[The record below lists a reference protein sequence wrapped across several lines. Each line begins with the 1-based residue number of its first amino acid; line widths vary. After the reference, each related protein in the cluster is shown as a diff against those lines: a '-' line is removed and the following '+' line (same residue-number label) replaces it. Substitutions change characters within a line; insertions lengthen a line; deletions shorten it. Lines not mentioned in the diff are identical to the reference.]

1 MSKPQPIRTHWHQLL
16 GKLLELVLT
25 SLGIKVHVDFNLMS
39 KPPRSDIL
47 LLRRDPHQL
56 TWTIEQRA
64 CLPDGIRDSSASH
77 ILAELKYTEAITSD
91 VLEKVHG
98 YDIFYRTTHEL
109 KKSEVA
115 TFILSSHTTKKEL
128 LAEYG
133 YEEVMGLPG
142 VYRSDYPMVSRVTVL
157 MLNELRDVP
166 HNAFMKC
173 FASRSTEKRK
183 AFRALM
189 GMGFSVL
196 SNLSSSLWM
205 FLAGLR
211 RAMLGQG
218 DEEMRVITPDD
229 IMALGKQM
237 QEMLLESMSIEE
249 RLKGLDSEE
258 RLKGLRPEERLKGL
272 RPEERLKGLRPEE
285 RLKGLRPEERLRG
298 LNSEERLKG
307 LRPEERLRGLNSE
320 ERLKGLRPEE
330 RLRGLNSEERLKGLK
345 PEERLK
351 GLRPEE
357 VLSQYKTEEVL
368 SQYKPEEVLSQYKP
382 EEVLSRYKPQLEQ
395 RECQG
400 ALKLLKRTL
409 QIRFQVPP
417 AYFENRLEGL
427 PLETLELL
435 SEAAVTANT
444 LLEFET
450 KLNELTIQT
459 AP

>member
-25 SLGIKVHVDFNLMS
+25 SLGIEVHIDFNLMS
-39 KPPRSDIL
+39 KPPRADVL

-56 TWTIEQRA
+56 TWTVEQLA
-64 CLPDGIRDSSASH
+64 CLPDGIRNSSASH
-77 ILAELKYTEAITSD
+77 ILAELKYSEPVTGD

-115 TFILSSHTTKKEL
+115 TFILSSHTTKKEVL
-128 LAEYG
+128 VEYG
-133 YEEVMGLPG
+133 YEEVVGLPG
-142 VYRSDYPMVSRVTVL
+142 VYCSDYPMVSRVVVV
-157 MLNELRDVP
+157 MLNELRDEP
-166 HNAFMKC
+166 HNAFVKC
-173 FASRSTEKRK
+173 FASRATEKRK

-189 GMGFSVL
+189 GMSFSV
-196 SNLSSSLWM
+196 LSSSLWM

-211 RAMLGQG
+211 RAMLGKG

-237 QEMLLESMSIEE
+237 QEMLLESMSV
-249 RLKGLDSEE
+249 
-258 RLKGLRPEERLKGL
+258 
-272 RPEERLKGLRPEE
+272 
-285 RLKGLRPEERLRG
+285 EERLRG
-298 LNSEERLKG
+298 LDI
-307 LRPEERLRGLNSE
+307 EERLRGLDS
-320 ERLKGLRPEE
+320 
-330 RLRGLNSEERLKGLK
+330 
-345 PEERLK
+345 
-351 GLRPEE
+351 EE

-368 SQYKPEEVLSQYKP
+368 SRYKTEEVLSRYKTEEVLSRYKTEEVLSRYKPEEVLSRYKTEEVLSRYKPEEVLSRYKP

-400 ALKLLKRTL
+400 ALKLLNRTL
-409 QIRFQVPP
+409 QIRFHLSPT
-417 AYFENRLEGL
+417 YFGNRLEGL

-435 SEAAVTANT
+435 SEVAVTANT

-450 KLNELTIQT
+450 RLNELTIQI
-459 AP
+459 AQ

>member
-25 SLGIKVHVDFNLMS
+25 SLGIKVYVDFNLMS
-39 KPPRSDIL
+39 KPPRADIL

-56 TWTIEQRA
+56 TWTVEQLA
-64 CLPDGIRDSSASH
+64 YLPDGIRDSSASH
-77 ILAELKYTEAITSD
+77 ILAELKYSEAVTGD

-115 TFILSSHTTKKEL
+115 TFILSSHTTKKEV

-142 VYRSDYPMVSRVTVL
+142 VYRSRYPMVSRVTVL
-157 MLNELRDVP
+157 MLNELRDEP

-173 FASRSTEKRK
+173 FASRATEKRK

-196 SNLSSSLWM
+196 SNSLWM

-211 RAMLGQG
+211 RAMLGRG
-218 DEEMRVITPDD
+218 DEEMKVITPDD
-229 IMALGKQM
+229 VMALGKQM
-237 QEMLLESMSIEE
+237 QEMLLESMSVEE
-249 RLKGLDSEE
+249 RLRGLASEE
-258 RLKGLRPEERLKGL
+258 RLRGLRPEERLRGLASEERLRGLRPEERLKGL
-272 RPEERLKGLRPEE
+272 RPEERLKGL
-285 RLKGLRPEERLRG
+285 KPEERLRG
-298 LNSEERLKG
+298 LR
-307 LRPEERLRGLNSE
+307 
-320 ERLKGLRPEE
+320 
-330 RLRGLNSEERLKGLK
+330 

-357 VLSQYKTEEVL
+357 VLSQYK
-368 SQYKPEEVLSQYKP
+368 
-382 EEVLSRYKPQLEQ
+382 PQLEQ

-400 ALKLLKRTL
+400 ALKLLSRTL
-409 QIRFQVPP
+409 QIRFQLSPT
-417 AYFENRLEGL
+417 YFGNRLEGL
-427 PLETLELL
+427 SLETLELL
-435 SEAAVTANT
+435 SEVAVTANT

-450 KLNELTIQT
+450 RLTELTTTTNLRI
-459 AP
+459 